1 MRLINPHG
9 GVLVNR
15 EVAGEDRAWLVEAA
29 SELPA
34 LRLGARA
41 VSDLELIAT
50 GAYSPL
56 EGFLGEA
63 DYVSVRDHMRLANG
77 VVWSLPVTLAVNEEE
92 ASALRTGGG
101 GGPYQG
107 RRSLGVVPL

>member
-1 MRLINPHG
+1 MKLINPHG

-15 EVAGEDRAWLVEAA
+15 EVTGAERERLVQAA
-29 SELPA
+29 AELPA

-56 EGFLGEA
+56 EGFMTEA
-63 DYVSVRDHMRLANG
+63 DYVSVREHMRLASG
-77 VVWSLPVTLAVNEEE
+77 VVWSLPVTLAVDEEE
-92 ASALRTGGG
+92 AAALRTG
-101 GGPYQG
+101 
-107 RRSLGVVPL
+107 RD